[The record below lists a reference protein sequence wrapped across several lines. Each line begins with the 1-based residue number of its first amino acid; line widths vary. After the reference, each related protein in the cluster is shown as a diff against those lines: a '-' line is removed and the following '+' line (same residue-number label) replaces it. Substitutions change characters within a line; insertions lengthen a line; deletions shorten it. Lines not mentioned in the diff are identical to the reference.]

1 MTQSSTDS
9 VLDLFEDQ
17 DAEAPID
24 TQSGSGGGGP
34 RRTLPVDDD
43 KRRRRRKLLALL
55 LALLMLV
62 VAAIAAWYLLT
73 RKPLTQLPGT
83 NLVVMPTYK
92 TAIYDIVQ
100 PLGVAVTPDGS
111 TVFAT
116 HGGAPAGVTMFDRD
130 GRVLRELELP
140 SESAM
145 HVPVYLTIAP
155 NGNVYVGDRAAG
167 AIFIYAPNG
176 DFIERYAPKD
186 STLVFSPLG
195 VAVAEDGTVYVADV
209 LSDKP
214 ADHRILVFA
223 PDGTLAVTWG
233 LGELNYPNQL
243 VLNGGGL
250 YVTDSNNGRLVVFD
264 AQGQRH
270 LLLATGAGAGD
281 LGLPR
286 GFGIDDRGRIFVA
299 DTTDHMVRMYTKG
312 VQLTDPPEY
321 VGSLGDQGM
330 GDGQFNF
337 PNGVDVDARA
347 RIYIADRENNRIQVW
362 GF

>member
-167 AIFIYAPNG
+167 AIYIYAPNG
-176 DFIERYAPKD
+176 DFIER
-186 STLVFSPLG
+186 
-195 VAVAEDGTVYVADV
+195 
-209 LSDKP
+209 
-214 ADHRILVFA
+214 
-223 PDGTLAVTWG
+223 
-233 LGELNYPNQL
+233 
-243 VLNGGGL
+243 
-250 YVTDSNNGRLVVFD
+250 
-264 AQGQRH
+264 
-270 LLLATGAGAGD
+270 
-281 LGLPR
+281 
-286 GFGIDDRGRIFVA
+286 
-299 DTTDHMVRMYTKG
+299 
-312 VQLTDPPEY
+312 
-321 VGSLGDQGM
+321 
-330 GDGQFNF
+330 
-337 PNGVDVDARA
+337 
-347 RIYIADRENNRIQVW
+347 
-362 GF
+362 